1 MRRIHI
7 SATADDLSLDAAH
20 EFVRVTADAV
30 KVRGR
35 CFVAL
40 AGGSTPRGLY
50 RALANTQPIRAQVP
64 WSRIEFFWSDERHV
78 PPDDPESNYRMASEA
93 MLAAAPV
100 TPTQIHR
107 VRAENPDAVIVGR
120 QYEEEILTDVAHD
133 GGMPR
138 FDLMLLGLGTDGHT
152 ASLFPG
158 TTALAERQRLCV
170 DTWVERL
177 KTHRITMT
185 LPIINA
191 ARAVMFVV
199 SGADKA
205 SIARDVLQPDSTAAD
220 RPAQLV
226 QPHGELLWMLDHEA
240 ARMLAPS
247 ERERAE
253 GLDRPV
259 S

>member
-7 SATADDLSLDAAH
+7 SATGDDLSLDAAQ

-30 KVRGR
+30 KLRSR

-50 RALANTQPIRAQVP
+50 RALANTQPTRTQVP

-78 PPDDPESNYRMASEA
+78 PPDDAESNYRMASEA

-158 TTALAERQRLCV
+158 TTAVVEVRRLCV

-177 KTHRITMT
+177 NTHRITMT
-185 LPIINA
+185 LPLLNA
-191 ARAVMFVV
+191 ARTVMFLV
-199 SGADKA
+199 SGQEKA
-205 SIARDVLQPDSTAAD
+205 AVARAVLEPSTTGD
-220 RPAQLV
+220 MLPAQLV
-226 QPHGELLWMLDHEA
+226 QPDGDLLWMLDRDA
-240 ARMLAPS
+240 ASLLTA
-247 ERERAE
+247 
-253 GLDRPV
+253 
-259 S
+259 